1 MSKDFVYH
9 NENPYRIEEQDCVC
23 RAISK
28 ALDLEYNTANELL
41 KMSAEVNHCDELCVC
56 CYNHLLENVFNLPVR
71 FCENWERVGEIAKMF
86 PNNKVIIRIQGHL
99 TMSDNGVIYDLWDC
113 TQRLVD
119 CYWIV
124 PNKN

>member
-1 MSKDFVYH
+1 MSKDFIYH
-9 NENPYRIEEQDCVC
+9 NENPYRVEEQDCVC

-28 ALDLEYNTANELL
+28 ALDLEYYTVQNLL
-41 KMSAEVNHCDELCVC
+41 KMSAQNNQCDTLCVC
-56 CYNHLLENVFNLPVR
+56 CYHHLLEDVFGLSMR
-71 FCENWERVGEIAKMF
+71 SCEKFERVGDIAKKY
-86 PNNKVIIRIQGHL
+86 PNNKVIIRIEGHL
-99 TMSDNGVIYDLWDC
+99 TMSDNGIIYDLWDC